1 MKSLKVE
8 RERERERC
16 KLNIQWGKK
25 GTNKEW
31 VRKENGCGR
40 EKAIKDEFGE
50 NDFSVSLITKRK
62 AFIQAGTQPPKTE

>member
-8 RERERERC
+8 REREREREVQT
-16 KLNIQWGKK
+16 KYIVGKK

-31 VRKENGCGR
+31 VRKKNGCGR

-50 NDFSVSLITKRK
+50 NDFLVSLITKRK
-62 AFIQAGTQPPKTE
+62 AFIQAGT

>member
-8 RERERERC
+8 REREREVQT
-16 KLNIQWGKK
+16 KYIVGKK
-25 GTNKEW
+25 STNKEW
-31 VRKENGCGR
+31 VRKENRCGR

-62 AFIQAGTQPPKTE
+62 ALIQAGTQPPKTE